1 MAGFLSP
8 ISVQGADAAAF
19 LHGQFTTDI
28 TGLAPGRA
36 CLSAWCDPKGRVIA
50 TFILAR
56 QDEAFLLLAPD
67 DMKEAFV
74 KRLNM
79 FVLRSN
85 VVIAGAGQE
94 DAAQSPYLP
103 GMDGVDPETSF
114 TRRGIPLLHPET
126 SGRFLPQELNLDR
139 LDAVSFTKGC
149 YPGQE
154 IIARLRY
161 RGAVKRRL
169 CHAITDN
176 TTRLQ
181 PGAALLPEGEDR
193 HIGTIINSA
202 ITDEGQELLVVLERP
217 FIETGG
223 VVAED
228 FPTLP
233 VKSIKETNG
242 IGQPGP
248 ATSSRD
254 LVMASLNPS
263 NNPFSNID

>member
-8 ISVQGADAAAF
+8 ISIQGADAAAF
-19 LHGQFTTDI
+19 LQGQFSTDV

-36 CLSAWCDPKGRVIA
+36 CLSAWCDAKGRVIA

-56 QDEAFLLLAPD
+56 QDEAFLLLVPD
-67 DMKEAFV
+67 DIKETFV
-74 KRLNM
+74 KRLKM
-79 FVLRSN
+79 FVLRAD
-85 VVIAGAGQE
+85 VAIADAREE
-94 DAAQSPYLP
+94 DVPQFPQLP
-103 GMDGVDPETSF
+103 GTGGDASETALI
-114 TRRGIPLLHPET
+114 RQGIPLLHPGT

-169 CHAITDN
+169 CHAMTDN

-193 HIGTIINSA
+193 HIGTVINSA
-202 ITDEGQELLVVLERP
+202 ITDKGQELLVVLERP
-217 FIETGG
+217 FIGSG
-223 VVAED
+223 QVVVED
-228 FPTLP
+228 FPASP
-233 VKSIKETNG
+233 IKLIKKTTGNG
-242 IGQPGP
+242 
-248 ATSSRD
+248 
-254 LVMASLNPS
+254 
-263 NNPFSNID
+263 

>member
-1 MAGFLSP
+1 MSTDLAGFLSP
-8 ISVQGADAAAF
+8 ISVQGADATAF
-19 LHGQFTTDI
+19 LHGQFATDI

-36 CLSAWCDPKGRVIA
+36 CLSAWCDAKGRAIA

-56 QDEAFLLLAPD
+56 QDETFLLLVPD
-67 DMKEAFV
+67 DIKETFV
-74 KRLNM
+74 KRLKM
-79 FVLRSN
+79 FVLRAD
-85 VVIAGAGQE
+85 VAIADAGEE
-94 DAAQSPYLP
+94 DVPQFPQLP
-103 GMDGVDPETSF
+103 GTGGDVSETALI
-114 TRRGIPLLHPET
+114 RQGIPLLHPGT

-181 PGAALLPEGEDR
+181 PGAGLLPDGKDR

-202 ITDEGQELLVVLERP
+202 IADEGQELLVVLERP
-217 FIETGG
+217 FIEAGK

-228 FPTLP
+228 FPTWSI
-233 VKSIKETNG
+233 KSIKETTGNG
-242 IGQPGP
+242 
-248 ATSSRD
+248 
-254 LVMASLNPS
+254 
-263 NNPFSNID
+263 

>member
-1 MAGFLSP
+1 MAPDLSDFLAP
-8 ISVQGADAAAF
+8 IKVEGADAAGF
-19 LHGQFTTDI
+19 LHGQFTTDV
-28 TGLAPGRA
+28 TGLASGRA
-36 CLSAWCDPKGRVIA
+36 DLSAWCDAKGRAIA

-67 DMKEAFV
+67 DITETFI
-74 KRLNM
+74 KRLKM
-79 FVLRSN
+79 FVLRSD
-85 VVIAGAGQE
+85 VVINNADEE
-94 DAAQSPYLP
+94 DITQFPHLP
-103 GMDGVDPETSF
+103 GTDGDLSETALI
-114 TRRGIPLLHPET
+114 RQGIPLLHTST

-193 HIGTIINSA
+193 HIGTVINSA
-202 ITDEGQELLVVLERP
+202 ITDEGQELLAVLERP
-217 FIETGG
+217 FIESGY
-223 VVAED
+223 VVAEN
-228 FPTLP
+228 FPDRP
-233 VKSIKETNG
+233 VGSIKETTG
-242 IGQPGP
+242 TG
-248 ATSSRD
+248 
-254 LVMASLNPS
+254 
-263 NNPFSNID
+263 